1 MQDSEVGCCG
11 MAEAFGYEKEHS
23 AFSRQIAAKN
33 LLPRLAEAPTETWVI
48 ANGFSCRHLISDLSY
63 KRPLHV
69 SKVLSVFLAKF
80 QQKESY

>member
-48 ANGFSCRHLISDLSY
+48 ANGFSCRYKISDLTNRHP
-63 KRPLHV
+63 KHV
-69 SKVLSVFLAKF
+69 AEVLRVFLSDLN
-80 QQKESY
+80 QGNLS